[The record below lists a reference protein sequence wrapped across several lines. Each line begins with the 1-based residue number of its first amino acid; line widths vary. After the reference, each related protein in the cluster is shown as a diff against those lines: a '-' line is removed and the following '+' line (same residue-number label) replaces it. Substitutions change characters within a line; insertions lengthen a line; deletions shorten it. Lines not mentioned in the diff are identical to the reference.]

1 MIAEILNRPPL
12 LPPDEGNAEW
22 NLAGPLYTRIST
34 DDGEDSVTIT
44 VPAGFGTD
52 LDSVPRWLPGA
63 YAMFKGRAVLEAILH
78 DYLYT
83 LRYPR
88 AWADEVF
95 LAVMGK
101 RVAAIYRYPMWL
113 AVRIGGAAYYR
124 EAGASVHPETERQ
137 AP

>member
-1 MIAEILNRPPL
+1 MIASILNRPPL

-22 NLAGPLYTRIST
+22 NLAEPLYARIET
-34 DDGEDSVTIT
+34 DDGEDSITIC

-63 YAMFKGRAVLEAILH
+63 YAMFKGRAIYEAILH
-78 DYLYT
+78 DRLYQ
-83 LRYPR
+83 LRMPR
-88 AWADEVF
+88 AWSDDVF
-95 LAVMGK
+95 LAVMKK

-113 AVRIGGAAYYR
+113 AVRIGGAAYY
-124 EAGASVHPETERQ
+124 ADQISQPNPETERQ

>member
-12 LPPDEGNAEW
+12 LPPDVGNAEW
-22 NLAGPLYTRIST
+22 NLAGPLYARIET
-34 DDGEDSVTIT
+34 DDGEDSITIC

-95 LAVMGK
+95 LTVMRK

-113 AVRIGGAAYYR
+113 AVRIGGAAYY
-124 EAGASVHPETERQ
+124 ADQISQPNPETERQ